1 MKIILSRLMYDR
13 FTGFNLNL
21 ELITHMDIH
30 TIVRVTP
37 PFWYAVFRGDLDGTQ
52 LAQRV
57 GTQKFCYIVR
67 RHQFLL

>member
-1 MKIILSRLMYDR
+1 MKTILSRLMYDR

-21 ELITHMDIH
+21 ELITHINIH

-37 PFWYAVFRGDLDGTQ
+37 PPFGTQ
-52 LAQRV
+52 YSGGFRRNAVRKGSV
-57 GTQKFCYIVR
+57 RSTQKFVR